1 MLSERPT
8 IAVKSVDAKQ
18 SFADSPL
25 HVVTVSYNHLRV
37 LKNVEQPVMWPALV
51 FICAVAYSL
60 ASPPWQR
67 RQKSYYTKKFFV
79 VDPGFQ
85 KQ

>member
-8 IAVKSVDAKQ
+8 IAVKCVDAKQ
-18 SFADSPL
+18 SFADSPV
-25 HVVTVSYNHLRV
+25 HVVTALQPLRV

-60 ASPPWQR
+60 APPPWQR